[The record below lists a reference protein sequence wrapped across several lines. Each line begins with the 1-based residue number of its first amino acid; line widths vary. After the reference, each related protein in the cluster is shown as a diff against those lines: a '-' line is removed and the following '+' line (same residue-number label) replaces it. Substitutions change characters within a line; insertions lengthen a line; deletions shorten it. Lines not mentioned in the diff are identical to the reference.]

1 MGSQVSVMKQTLNEQ
16 HPGVPFKLE
25 KEGYVKHNGDYYV
38 YFEKTGRWVSGEQAI
53 DALRQIKVPEVM
65 GYDTHPDPDCSDVLI
80 PKGLTRVFGNHG
92 MVYQKIDGVWKLT
105 QPIRYCEEPEVH
117 KDLCRKENGKYIYRG
132 GF

>member
-1 MGSQVSVMKQTLNEQ
+1 MKQTLNEQ

-65 GYDTHPDPDCSDVLI
+65 THPDPDCSDVLI

-92 MVYQKIDGVWKLT
+92 MDGVS
-105 QPIRYCEEPEVH
+105 
-117 KDLCRKENGKYIYRG
+117 KD
-132 GF
+132 